1 MLLPDLLVK
10 TAPLLGLHPRLE
22 GEGSRGAAVLLQ
34 MGQGCLFFFGGGV
47 GAGEHGENESPL
59 VTLQCLLK
67 EEAEF
72 ILHGHMI
79 HGGSTQLTRCHL

>member
-34 MGQGCLFFFGGGV
+34 MGQGCLFGGGGWGLGNTV
-47 GAGEHGENESPL
+47 KMS
-59 VTLQCLLK
+59 
-67 EEAEF
+67 
-72 ILHGHMI
+72 
-79 HGGSTQLTRCHL
+79 HLWLPFSVC